1 MVAPSTTLVDQ
12 RPGRERQLVR
22 FIVFGLVVILGISG
36 LTARMIYLQF
46 VRGQVYQAKA
56 EENRTVTQ
64 AIPSTRGLSRI
75 GR

>member
-36 LTARMIYLQF
+36 LTARMVYLQF
-46 VRGQVYQAKA
+46 VRGQV
-56 EENRTVTQ
+56 
-64 AIPSTRGLSRI
+64 
-75 GR
+75 